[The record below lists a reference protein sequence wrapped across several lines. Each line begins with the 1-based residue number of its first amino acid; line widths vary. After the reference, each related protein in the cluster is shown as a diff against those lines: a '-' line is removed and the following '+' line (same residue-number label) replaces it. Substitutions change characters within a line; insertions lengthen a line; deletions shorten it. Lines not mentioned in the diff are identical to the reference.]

1 MEKKLLKFFVKKNC
15 KKANKKEIRIEK
27 VIQKKDGNYML
38 NRKDTI
44 TCLIAGQI
52 NKTQYK

>member
-15 KKANKKEIRIEK
+15 KKANQKEIRIEK

-44 TCLIAGQI
+44 TCLIAG
-52 NKTQYK
+52 

>member
-1 MEKKLLKFFVKKNC
+1 MLLRILMEKKLLKFFVKKNC
-15 KKANKKEIRIEK
+15 KKANQKEIRIEK

-44 TCLIAGQI
+44 TCLIAG
-52 NKTQYK
+52 